1 MWVKIIIIGSG
12 CQLSK
17 CENVLTQIAHNIIS
31 QQTRLDNTKKP
42 DSQKLSGKFSV
53 ERKTRFELA
62 TPSLARR
69 CSTTE
74 LFPHLVA
81 SASATNISI
90 KHRRGFVN
98 TFFYFFC
105 LFLTPLAHRRIMLLK
120 PKHNQQSPG
129 HKFGPHSQPLSQSD
143 AEIPPAYGYC

>member
-1 MWVKIIIIGSG
+1 MWVKIIIIGLG
-12 CQLSK
+12 CQLSR

-74 LFPHLVA
+74 LFPHFVA

-90 KHRRGFVN
+90 MH
-98 TFFYFFC
+98 
-105 LFLTPLAHRRIMLLK
+105 
-120 PKHNQQSPG
+120 
-129 HKFGPHSQPLSQSD
+129 
-143 AEIPPAYGYC
+143 